1 MQPNDITFFQR
12 FQDDI
17 LAGRKTITIRDES
30 ESHFKTGDVLRVGRF
45 EDDGYFCTIEVT
57 ATSTVTLDTL
67 TEKHAEQE
75 NMTLTELKKVI
86 ADIYP
91 GQTQLIVLPKGQR
104 FAKFQRTG
112 QRAKMSGAEMGKR
125 TTRFLMEHQRLQPR
139 RTQPRQKFLV
149 PGNVALR

>member
-17 LAGRKTITIRDES
+17 LAGRKTIPIRDES

-91 GQTQLIVLPKGQR
+91 GQTQFYVIEFKCL
-104 FAKFQRTG
+104 
-112 QRAKMSGAEMGKR
+112 
-125 TTRFLMEHQRLQPR
+125 
-139 RTQPRQKFLV
+139 
-149 PGNVALR
+149 

>member
-17 LAGRKTITIRDES
+17 LAGRKTITIRDGS

-57 ATSTVTLDTL
+57 ATSTVRLDTL

-75 NMTLTELKKVI
+75 NMTLIELKKVI

-91 GQTQLIVLPKGQR
+91 G
-104 FAKFQRTG
+104 
-112 QRAKMSGAEMGKR
+112 
-125 TTRFLMEHQRLQPR
+125 
-139 RTQPRQKFLV
+139 
-149 PGNVALR
+149 

>member
-1 MQPNDITFFQR
+1 MSQFLQEIVPCSQTTSLFFNVSRMTFW
-12 FQDDI
+12 
-17 LAGRKTITIRDES
+17 LGVKPSPSA
-30 ESHFKTGDVLRVGRF
+30 TGDVLRVGRF

-91 GQTQLIVLPKGQR
+91 DQTQFYVIEFKCL
-104 FAKFQRTG
+104 
-112 QRAKMSGAEMGKR
+112 
-125 TTRFLMEHQRLQPR
+125 
-139 RTQPRQKFLV
+139 
-149 PGNVALR
+149 